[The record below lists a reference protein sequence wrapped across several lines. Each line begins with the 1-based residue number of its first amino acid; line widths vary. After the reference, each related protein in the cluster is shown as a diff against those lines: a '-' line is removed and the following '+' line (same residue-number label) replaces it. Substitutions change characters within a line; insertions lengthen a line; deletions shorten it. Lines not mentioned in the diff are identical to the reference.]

1 MSLITSTAT
10 AAEDAGAFILFL
22 DLEGVMTRGM
32 LGTPVFSMV
41 QLFHSMSG
49 NQALAG
55 HYSKEA
61 TRYVERLVA
70 HGFRIVLITR
80 HGKNESDILQQ
91 RLDHAGIKGE
101 WFYHDPDAIGV
112 HAKDDGIRDW
122 FRRNPGVSMD
132 RVIVLEDEPAKI
144 TAVPAGRV
152 IGTDPEKGF
161 TRADYLRVMQV
172 IGVDVRSDVSA
183 SSHQGRPAPRA

>member
-1 MSLITSTAT
+1 MSLITSPAT
-10 AAEDAGAFILFL
+10 AAEDEGAFILFL

-41 QLFHSMSG
+41 QFFHAMSG

-55 HYSKEA
+55 NYSKEA
-61 TRYVERLVA
+61 TRYVERLVH

-101 WFYHDPDAIGV
+101 WFYHDPDAIGI
-112 HAKDDGIRDW
+112 HAKDDGLRDW
-122 FRRNPGVSMD
+122 FRRNRDVSMD
-132 RVIVLEDEPAKI
+132 RVIVLEDEPEKI
-144 TAVPAGRV
+144 KSVPAERV

-161 TRADYLRVMQV
+161 SRADYMRVMKV
-172 IGVDVRSDVSA
+172 MGMDGSIAGAVRRNDPKST
-183 SSHQGRPAPRA
+183 PL